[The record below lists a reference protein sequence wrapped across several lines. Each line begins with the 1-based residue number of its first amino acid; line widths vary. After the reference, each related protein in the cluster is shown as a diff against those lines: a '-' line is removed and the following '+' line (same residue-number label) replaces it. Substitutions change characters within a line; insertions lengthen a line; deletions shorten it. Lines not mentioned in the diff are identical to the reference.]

1 MDRKDRI
8 RAFIQQSF
16 KDYAIRDDE
25 DIFSVGFVNSLF
37 AMQLVRFIEG
47 EFQITVENE
56 DLDIDN
62 FRTIDFISRLVERKK
77 AAVVS

>member
-8 RAFIQQSF
+8 RAFIKQSF

-37 AMQLVRFIEG
+37 AMQLVRFVEG
-47 EFQITVENE
+47 EFQITIENE

>member
-8 RAFIQQSF
+8 RAFIKQSF

-62 FRTIDFISRLVERKK
+62 FRTIDFISRLVERKT